1 MKYLSRNPK
10 MKCFFKNSECSV
22 GKFFAKVSL
31 RAKRSNLKTQN
42 RDCHS
47 RFQLLRNDNSS
58 VFYRA
63 NSKLNPSTLLRVD
76 GEQCRTIKT
85 AFSLVESVTALVI
98 LALVSS
104 SVLVII
110 DRNISAAA
118 DSAQRLAA
126 LEIAREN
133 METLLSKES
142 VKEVVEF
149 GTAEN
154 NPEIQWST
162 VVESF
167 YEPATDRMWIQA
179 TCSAEYTDSD
189 GETQTVELTHWLTD
203 LTKKQLKQMV
213 EQKQREMKWL
223 ASSAAA
229 NTNGSGVPVN
239 PVDPVPEIEPRPETP
254 EPIVEPES
262 DIPWNL
268 PIGELIQWLRDNGY
282 FN

>member
-10 MKCFFKNSECSV
+10 MKCNFKNSECFV
-22 GKFFAKVSL
+22 EKTFAKVSL

-63 NSKLNPSTLLRVD
+63 NSKL
-76 GEQCRTIKT
+76 KT

-110 DRNISAAA
+110 DRNVSAAA

-126 LEIAREN
+126 LEVAREN
-133 METLLSKES
+133 MEMLLSQDSAKEIS
-142 VKEVVEF
+142 ES

-154 NPEIQWST
+154 NPGIQWST

-179 TCSAEYTDSD
+179 TCSAGYTDAG
-189 GETQTVELTHWLTD
+189 GETQIVELTHWLTD
-203 LTKKQLKQMV
+203 LTKRQLKQIV
-213 EQKQREMKWL
+213 EQKQREMTWL
-223 ASSAAA
+223 ANNPTAS
-229 NTNGSGVPVN
+229 TNGSGELGEPVE
-239 PVDPVPEIEPRPETP
+239 PVPEIDPGPETP

-262 DIPWNL
+262 GIPWDL
-268 PIGELIQWLRDNGY
+268 PIGELIPWLRNNGY
-282 FN
+282 FD

>member
-1 MKYLSRNPK
+1 M
-10 MKCFFKNSECSV
+10 
-22 GKFFAKVSL
+22 SL